1 MYNRYIPNGT
11 GYTRILEEDAPAA
24 PPPAAPVPPPA
35 PEPEPHPPAPT
46 QAFLPLP
53 PRSDASPDAP
63 EEEKKGLLTGL
74 LKSLKLEKLDSGD
87 ILLLLIILFIFLEG
101 DDIELLIALGLFLV
115 LGLE

>member
-24 PPPAAPVPPPA
+24 PPQSAPAASPA
-35 PEPEPHPPAPT
+35 PEPVARPHAPAQP
-46 QAFLPLP
+46 FLPPP
-53 PRSDASPDAP
+53 PRPDPSPDAP
-63 EEEKKGLLTGL
+63 EDEKKGMLTSL
-74 LKSLKLEKLDSGD
+74 LKGLKLEKLDSGD